1 MDQPGHHAAN
11 DLDPPTFHTMPGQEG
26 LRWNNQSKEI
36 TPADANKV
44 KQEVAKAKAIMVNA
58 RRQSKDGNPD
68 FVKCEYRK
76 AIMLLEEA
84 VILEPEGKNTLMV
97 LGIAYGESGE
107 TAHALKMFSKCIKI
121 APRDPEVRLNCAV
134 ALGETGNWSAAA
146 VEYQAAL
153 SLHHWTL
160 GCDIPANRVATVAD
174 INRNLAL
181 ALSSMGDDGNRSEA
195 AERHFKEAV
204 RMQPQDFTNHYALGS
219 FLANRNRVNEATASL
234 VQVLQLNPS
243 HSGARAALEALHPGM
258 DVEAIKARTGKAGP
272 QGAIRFAQLQLRMTS
287 RGVSFLRPL

>member
-1 MDQPGHHAAN
+1 MLSRCLAN
-11 DLDPPTFHTMPGQEG
+11 
-26 LRWNNQSKEI
+26 
-36 TPADANKV
+36 
-44 KQEVAKAKAIMVNA
+44 
-58 RRQSKDGNPD
+58 
-68 FVKCEYRK
+68 
-76 AIMLLEEA
+76 
-84 VILEPEGKNTLMV
+84 V
-97 LGIAYGESGE
+97 L
-107 TAHALKMFSKCIKI
+107 KF

-258 DVEAIKARTGKAGP
+258 DVEAIKARTGKARP
-272 QGAIRFAQLQLRMTS
+272 QGADGCCRLPFALPS
-287 RGVSFLRPL
+287 C